1 MSTLATGAGRA
12 RPPRPIDH
20 APLHDWEVHAMNAQI
35 QYVQAVHADRLARL
49 YAEAHQARLARLGA
63 DRHGAP
69 APRARSF
76 ARAGRPAARRRGVR
90 PGAADRAPDAGRF
103 PLMRDRPASPTSR
116 ETFK

>member
-12 RPPRPIDH
+12 RPPRPTDH

-49 YAEAHQARLARLGA
+49 Y
-63 DRHGAP
+63 
-69 APRARSF
+69 